1 MPVAARKTL
10 QHMLP
15 VAAVL
20 FFCGISVFGYSGNVA
35 FVIPSI
41 ALCYLLLVA
50 YNFKAAYIIM
60 LVLIPLSRHV
70 ELSDNTL
77 SLSLPEEPIMWVF
90 YIITLLLLLYKKSP
104 LPGWFIKNS
113 ITVCILAQLLWL
125 IVTVIYSQEPLL
137 SVKYLLSKTWYLVCF
152 YLVPVWIIRD
162 KKDVTHVF
170 MALLLPIL
178 LTIIIILFNHSAYDF
193 KFYFIDA
200 AVGDWYYK
208 HVDYASVISM
218 FFPFT
223 FIAIFLINK
232 DKKWLKY
239 SAIFIS
245 LIFVLAIA
253 LSYTRAAMGAITFA
267 GIVALAIKYRLAN
280 YIIPTFY
287 VAVLALFIFLTK
299 DNYFL
304 RHTPDFNQTYMHH
317 EFDEHLEATL
327 KGKDMSS
334 MERLYR
340 WIAAIRMAQENPVTG
355 YGPHAFYYHYKPYTI
370 PAYRTYVSENYEKS
384 TTHNYYLHLL
394 AEQGIPG
401 MLLYAIF
408 VVLVIAKAQQ
418 IYHKHSDRCY
428 KLITLASAMSFSVF
442 FVNNLFSELLE
453 TDKIAPLVYLS
464 LSVLV
469 IIDSKTKEQPESI
482 N

>member
-1 MPVAARKTL
+1 MPVAAQKLL
-10 QHMLP
+10 QNMLP
-15 VAAVL
+15 VAAAL
-20 FFCGISVFGYSGNVA
+20 FFFGISIFGYSGDVA
-35 FVIPSI
+35 YIIPSVV
-41 ALCYLLLVA
+41 LCYLILVA

-60 LVLIPLSRHV
+60 LVLIPLSRHI
-70 ELSDNTL
+70 ELSSNTL

-90 YIITLLLLLYKKSP
+90 YVITLLLLLYKKNP
-104 LPGWFIKNS
+104 IPEWFYKNS
-113 ITVCILAQLLWL
+113 ISICIAAQLLWL
-125 IVTVIYSQEPLL
+125 IIAVIYSQEPLL
-137 SVKYLLSKTWYLVCF
+137 SVKFLLSKTWYLVCF
-152 YLVPVWIIRD
+152 YLLPVWLVRD
-162 KKDVTHVF
+162 KKDIRHIF
-170 MALLLPIL
+170 LALLLPIL
-178 LTIIIILFNHSAYDF
+178 LTIVIILFNHSAYDF

-200 AVGDWYYK
+200 AVGEWYYK

-223 FIAIFLINK
+223 FISIFLINK
-232 DKKWLKY
+232 NKKWLKF
-239 SAIFIS
+239 SAILLT
-245 LIFVLAIA
+245 LIFAVAIV
-253 LSYTRAAMGAITFA
+253 LSYTRAAMGAIAFA

-287 VAVLALFIFLTK
+287 IAVSALFIFLTK

-304 RHTPDFNQTYMHH
+304 RYTPDFNQTYMHH

-340 WIAAIRMAQENPVTG
+340 WIAAIRMAEEKPITG
-355 YGPHAFYYHYKPYTI
+355 YGPHAFYYHYKSYTI
-370 PAYRTYVSENYEKS
+370 PAYRTYVSDNYEKS

-401 MLLYAIF
+401 MLLYAIL
-408 VVLVIAKAQQ
+408 VYLVIAKAQQ
-418 IYHKHSDRCY
+418 IYHTNSDKFY
-428 KLITLASAMSFSVF
+428 KLITLAIAMSFAVF

-464 LSVLV
+464 LSILV
-469 IIDSKTKEQPESI
+469 IVGSKTESSI
-482 N
+482 ESNS